1 MRRADGSAPATFV
14 ATIHRVIEIEVVA
27 SGLRH
32 GVTTASIEH
41 ACHHPLKISTAFETD
56 SEKVLV
62 LGPDLAGNIIE
73 VIGVFENENCYVVFH
88 AMRARPKYLA
98 LLDQP
103 KEYE

>member
-1 MRRADGSAPATFV
+1 MRYGPARATFV